1 MKKFY
6 HLAAILVILALV
18 AIPLTGCVKVVYETP
33 ASQEPSSPSSQQ
45 ASLSEAT
52 ICKSVNLTTMAPI
65 ERADVFPP
73 DFDIIYCS
81 AKLSNA
87 PSNTNTEVKAQWFDN
102 NNQQVFEK
110 TVTTEGEGGTGYI
123 YFSLARTAT
132 SAPWPTGN
140 YAVKLFVDG
149 KEQVTV
155 PFKIQ
160 AGMQ

>member
-1 MKKFY
+1 MKKIY
-6 HLAAILVILALV
+6 HRAAILVILAV
-18 AIPLTGCVKVVYETP
+18 ASLPLGSLAGCECGTSY
-33 ASQEPSSPSSQQ
+33 SP

-52 ICKSVNLTTMAPI
+52 ICKSADTVTGAPI